1 MRLLP
6 KIDKG
11 CERMEKF
18 DIYITGV
25 GGQGIGLLSEALLR
39 AIDHSEQ
46 RGIGA
51 DTHGLAQRGGM
62 VSSHLRIGHG
72 AYSVL
77 IMKHSADMVIAL
89 ERHEALRGMGNY
101 LKKGGTLIYYD
112 TVWQPLEVRLGR
124 AEEIKNEDIEREADK
139 RDVKVVKVLVENL
152 KDSRM
157 QNVVLM
163 GKIAHEGLIPGVT
176 VKHFELALSDLME
189 GDLLRNNLEL
199 FGELSKQ
206 G

>member
-1 MRLLP
+1 
-6 KIDKG
+6 
-11 CERMEKF
+11 
-18 DIYITGV
+18 
-25 GGQGIGLLSEALLR
+25 
-39 AIDHSEQ
+39 
-46 RGIGA
+46 
-51 DTHGLAQRGGM
+51 M